1 MKSSLA
7 KMALG
12 AALLSVACRDNA
24 AKQRAQ
30 ADSDLARDLALA
42 GAQTQQPAATF
53 KDTAMAQAPTTA
65 SHSDKPEAPA
75 PVRRHIDP
83 KPRPREVAQ
92 APAPTPPP
100 AVVQQPVAPTPA
112 PAPGPA
118 PALAEI
124 GAGAAAGMTS
134 GTKVC
139 TSNLPG
145 DKLTATLSSSM
156 TGSNGAVIPAGSTVV
171 LEVASATPGKDASS
185 AQLTFRVRSVVVGD
199 KTYDVNAEASPLDAL
214 QQTQVAN
221 SDPNAE
227 KKKVI
232 GGAIAGALIGQIIGH
247 NTKGTLIGAAGGAAA
262 GAAAS
267 RMGQKWDACLPAG
280 AAMRFKL
287 NAPLVIS

>member
-7 KMALG
+7 KLALS

-24 AKQRAQ
+24 ANARAK

-42 GAQTQQPAATF
+42 GAQTQQTPTF
-53 KDTAMAQAPTTA
+53 KDTAMAPAPTAATP
-65 SHSDKPEAPA
+65 SPKPEAPA
-75 PVRRHIDP
+75 PVRRRTE
-83 KPRPREVAQ
+83 PRPAPRPQTVAQ
-92 APAPTPPP
+92 APAPAPPP
-100 AVVQQPVAPTPA
+100 AVVPQPVVMAPA
-112 PAPGPA
+112 PAPI
-118 PALAEI
+118 AEI
-124 GAGAAAGMTS
+124 GSGAAAGMTS
-134 GTKVC
+134 GSKVC
-139 TSNLPG
+139 TSNMPG
-145 DKLTATLSSSM
+145 DKLTATLSSAM

-185 AQLTFRVRSVVVGD
+185 AQLTFRVRSVVIGD

-227 KKKVI
+227 KKKVA
-232 GGAIAGALIGQIIGH
+232 GGAIAGAIIGQIIGH
-247 NTKGTLIGAAGGAAA
+247 NTKGTLIGAATGAVA

-267 RMGQKWDACLPAG
+267 RMGQKWEACLPSG

-287 NAPLVIS
+287 NAPLIIS